1 MNKKRKA
8 VLLGTMITL
17 ALQTGSAYAEKVTE
31 GVYENYVEFGVNE
44 EDEYDEGRATISSK
58 KDDVDVKDKEFTFK
72 NGATIDSSKLYYI
85 NSKWDSQHSAGI
97 INTTENNEITINLG
111 NNEKK
116 SKFNLITKTPDYTYW
131 DFNSCVDN
139 GGKIN
144 INATNTDMNF
154 SVRENEN
161 IEESKPNSAHI
172 GILNGSEMNV
182 IGDENKESNLY
193 LEGQITNSSIYMMD
207 SSKLNIKNLNNLKIN
222 DEYLNGQN
230 SAIDIGGVLLGED
243 RSSMTLENINNIE
256 IKPSSEIIDRGIEYG
271 IYMGS
276 GINSRVADV
285 KIKDVEKFQIGD
297 DIDIKENGQ
306 LESVA
311 DDKVRLVYGI
321 RSDGS
326 DFRIENVDKISINS
340 VAAGIYMGSGY
351 NSSVEDS
358 SNKLKIN
365 TNSIYIN
372 AIDKKL
378 IDGDSISLV
387 DRNHHTDGV
396 ALLSGYIST
405 GYHLGADIDIEAK
418 NNIVFQGDNSAIVLH
433 NMADEGNILK
443 LNANNIVL
451 TGDKEYGIYQWRSN
465 PYEITAGKN
474 ISIFGA
480 LAGIR
485 NTARYNVDN
494 KIESDGNIEIVSDKY
509 GVQGQ
514 SEDIDTEVLSN
525 KDKFIN
531 NNNSYIAN
539 KDIKILG
546 KDVGLYYKTTN
557 STEEFFTKEGDIY
570 INGNN
575 IAISS
580 DSYSNMYPESG
591 NLYDK
596 HSTGEHL
603 NLNIKAETGD
613 VFIGDVQNESPI
625 NNQGI
630 IFTGKDKF
638 FIDGN
643 KNVFIRSKNEAVEID
658 KLINGVIKGGEIKII
673 SLEGEGIK
681 SEGTNSLEIGYNKED
696 DKVTE
701 NIYIEGNIGVDLAV
715 NNMGKDER
723 EIGESDTNKTIINAN
738 NVDIIG
744 KDYGI
749 RISQDATDMRQE
761 RDNNIVDFANRW
773 RNGVLAINAKENIDI
788 LATEGTAIDVN
799 GVNKIAINNSYNNK
813 VVGNK
818 TGISLNL
825 STKIPLNLKEQIKE
839 YKDNSVK
846 AYIRD
851 EYSGIKDSTWN
862 GNLANSLRSELDEAV
877 KKIGQEIGKE
887 YEDFNAFYEDL
898 FKNTIYQE
906 NPELVEVINKMNP
919 EGDPLQEYVKATGIL
934 EAIGL
939 DVNNLYEYTY
949 GDYVIGTYIYAYAG
963 CNSIEECY
971 DKLVSEGKFEGINTN
986 IDVENSFKLTTG
998 VEGVNTIIG
1007 GEKALNAD
1015 GQVNAVISGGS
1026 NVISNY
1032 VATPLDEDKEV
1043 EPTYAVK
1050 AQKEANVDITAT
1062 NGSNIIQS
1070 TGTGIYATDE
1080 NTIVNVKN
1088 ETENK
1093 EKITQDEANQ
1103 IVTGEDVAINA
1114 DNKATVNLTGKNA
1127 KNYISG
1133 TNSGVISD
1141 NQAKVIVEGSSIDI
1155 YSSEGTGI
1163 LAQQTTN
1170 INTLDSQEN
1179 ESTTIDLR
1187 ATDINITGGKYG
1199 VKASENSIINIKS
1212 EENGSIKVTSWNK
1225 EDTKENETASIYA
1238 ESTENEDAEI
1248 NIEAEKGSIN
1258 LQSYNKTVWASGNG
1272 GEINIKGGNVNIGAY
1287 SIERDGEGQ
1296 HIAIV
1301 AGTNDEETNEK
1312 IGKVNV
1318 EIVGS
1323 GDNNIT
1329 GDIIGGR
1336 SGEVK
1341 VKNKGEG
1348 ALAVTGDILAGNGGA
1363 VDISFGNNSFFK
1375 GRVDDYQDAGK
1386 KADVE
1391 NGFYDP
1397 HFTNEEVKE
1406 KGTVNIDLGKGTVW
1420 NVTGESWITSLNV
1433 NGATIDLLDHENDNS
1448 NYAINIGEISG
1459 DGRFIVNLDAENL
1472 KESQMIYIYGT
1483 KEGKKRY
1490 VKQ

>member
-1 MNKKRKA
+1 MNKKHKA

-17 ALQTGSAYAEKVTE
+17 ALQTGSAYAKKVPE
-31 GVYENYVEFGVNE
+31 AVYKDYVEFGTDKE
-44 EDEYDEGRATISSK
+44 TDEKNKGTATISL
-58 KDDVDVKDKEFTFK
+58 DENDNKDKIFTFEE
-72 NGATIDSSKLYYI
+72 GATIDGSKLLSHSWSEYMEDKAGIKNTSDKNLIINVGSEKVADNNYNFNIRGKTEKILSYDNFSTNIYNEGKITLNTKNTDINLKI
-85 NSKWDSQHSAGI
+85 NSNSDEDDGRSWHITTVGDSDLI
-97 INTTENNEITINLG
+97 IDG
-111 NNEKK
+111 NN
-116 SKFNLITKTPDYTYW
+116 N
-131 DFNSCVDN
+131 
-139 GGKIN
+139 
-144 INATNTDMNF
+144 
-154 SVRENEN
+154 
-161 IEESKPNSAHI
+161 
-172 GILNGSEMNV
+172 
-182 IGDENKESNLY
+182 SNLY
-193 LEGQITNSSIYMMD
+193 LSGTINQSSIQLSDNSSIEIKNINDFIITDSLKDSSSSIIKLYDWAYEKEKKPKFEVDNVTNFVINPEAEIKEQTDDLGSGIFSNHGIINITADNFRIGDKITSFDSDEKIKLGYGIWTSVTDINIKVENDLNINSVNQGIKITDAVQLTTEKYQGTLNIDAGSLHIKATDHNIVSPSLNLFNENGVAFYMIGTKYATNDPKITTTGEMVLYGDNNGMIFDQVHPVNMQMTSNKD
-207 SSKLNIKNLNNLKIN
+207 SIYIIGKKEQGIFKDDDDSKLNIEANENVNIFGGKFGIRLMDTENNTVDIKTKN
-222 DEYLNGQN
+222 G
-230 SAIDIGGVLLGED
+230 
-243 RSSMTLENINNIE
+243 NIN
-256 IKPSSEIIDRGIEYG
+256 IISD
-271 IYMGS
+271 
-276 GINSRVADV
+276 
-285 KIKDVEKFQIGD
+285 
-297 DIDIKENGQ
+297 KE
-306 LESVA
+306 
-311 DDKVRLVYGI
+311 GI
-321 RSDGS
+321 RSDMMFNVL
-326 DFRIENVDKISINS
+326 DFK
-340 VAAGIYMGSGY
+340 
-351 NSSVEDS
+351 
-358 SNKLKIN
+358 
-365 TNSIYIN
+365 
-372 AIDKKL
+372 
-378 IDGDSISLV
+378 
-387 DRNHHTDGV
+387 
-396 ALLSGYIST
+396 
-405 GYHLGADIDIEAK
+405 
-418 NNIVFQGDNSAIVLH
+418 
-433 NMADEGNILK
+433 
-443 LNANNIVL
+443 
-451 TGDKEYGIYQWRSN
+451 
-465 PYEITAGKN
+465 
-474 ISIFGA
+474 
-480 LAGIR
+480 
-485 NTARYNVDN
+485 
-494 KIESDGNIEIVSDKY
+494 
-509 GVQGQ
+509 
-514 SEDIDTEVLSN
+514 
-525 KDKFIN
+525 
-531 NNNSYIAN
+531 
-539 KDIKILG
+539 
-546 KDVGLYYKTTN
+546 
-557 STEEFFTKEGDIY
+557 
-570 INGNN
+570 
-575 IAISS
+575 
-580 DSYSNMYPESG
+580 
-591 NLYDK
+591 
-596 HSTGEHL
+596 
-603 NLNIKAETGD
+603 
-613 VFIGDVQNESPI
+613 SPI
-625 NNQGI
+625 NNETFEANGNLNIYGKEIGINYLMGAGEAKFISHKGNIHINGDNIAFNSNSILQVPDSDKDWENAGLGHVGNKAFEVRAEKENVIIGDIPEKLDDNITNEQGI
-630 IFTGKDKF
+630 VFSGKATLN
-638 FIDGN
+638 IDGANTVWIGAN
-643 KNVFIRSKNEAVEID
+643 KEAIDID
-658 KLINGVIKGGEIKII
+658 KAIVSNIHGKNIIIQSKDGTAINQ
-673 SLEGEGIK
+673 EGM
-681 SEGTNSLEIGYNKED
+681 NSLTLGYDNIS
-696 DKVTE
+696 DKMTE
-701 NIYIEGNIGVDLAV
+701 NIAIKGNIGMSLIANKKGTDDIIEEAKDLYPEGADNTIV
-715 NNMGKDER
+715 G
-723 EIGESDTNKTIINAN
+723 DTNKTIINAN

-788 LATEGTAIDVN
+788 LATEGTAIDVD

-818 TGISLNL
+818 TGINLNL
-825 STKIPLNLKEQIKE
+825 STKIPLNFEEQIKE

-851 EYSGIKDSTWN
+851 ENSGIDDPTWN
-862 GNLANSLRSELDEAV
+862 GNLAKLLRSELDEEV

-898 FKNTIYQE
+898 FKNPIYQE

-1093 EKITQDEANQ
+1093 EKIIQDEANQ

-1199 VKASENSIINIKS
+1199 VKASENSIINIK
-1212 EENGSIKVTSWNK
+1212 
-1225 EDTKENETASIYA
+1225 
-1238 ESTENEDAEI
+1238 
-1248 NIEAEKGSIN
+1248 
-1258 LQSYNKTVWASGNG
+1258 
-1272 GEINIKGGNVNIGAY
+1272 GGNVNIGAY

-1341 VKNKGEG
+1341 VENKGEG
-1348 ALAVTGDILAGNGGA
+1348 TLAVTGDILAGNGGA

-1397 HFTNEEVKE
+1397 HFTNGEVEE
-1406 KGTVNIDLGKGTVW
+1406 KGTVNIDLGEGTVW
-1420 NVTGESWITSLNV
+1420 NVTGESWITSLDV
-1433 NGATIDLLDHENDNS
+1433 NRATVDLLDHENSNS

-1472 KESQMIYIYGT
+1472 KESQMIYIYGV
-1483 KEGKKRY
+1483 KEGEEKLHQTVEIRNIDNVDKLLNGDLEKLRIATVNGGEEKIYFTGEDGTKKI
-1490 VKQ
+1490 K